1 MFADA
6 ASAELHR
13 LVGLNSPAYGDA
25 ALVLARFRRLS
36 RVRERPVC
44 ERRPPSQAKV
54 RLALG
59 EGSPARAAAEAAVN
73 ALRRDHDVALAR
85 ATHADALELLGKS
98 GDAETERR
106 RALDGLRGD
115 ADAPCGTLVTILLK
129 EAAAL
134 EKRGDAAAAISVAS
148 EAADVAA
155 RSTREPVRLVKA
167 LALRARLEDSLGRS
181 DAAAATLEDALAAG
195 VAFLGKPA
203 AGGETLDERF
213 GVAGPMLKRPPAEA
227 SLVGNLF
234 YERGLLAD
242 QDRDY
247 RRAVFFYDNALLL
260 LTRGRGEHAPFV
272 MRLAK
277 EVEVIRKKAP
287 KKGKAAAMASS
298 KSVPN
303 LDAHHKGGQRHS
315 LGANAASTTQLHR
328 HTDDAHHK
336 GGQRHSLGTNA
347 ASTTQLH
354 RQASARHTVAVN
366 HEDDGAQH
374 PPHPPHGRRPSAP
387 HEVPSYMREKS
398 LTRGH

>member
-25 ALVLARFRRLS
+25 ALVLARFRRLA

-203 AGGETLDERF
+203 AAGETLDERF

-260 LTRGRGEHAPFV
+260 LTRGRGENAPFV

-328 HTDDAHHK
+328 
-336 GGQRHSLGTNA
+336 
-347 ASTTQLH
+347 
-354 RQASARHTVAVN
+354 QASARHTVAVN

>member
-1 MFADA
+1 M
-6 ASAELHR
+6 
-13 LVGLNSPAYGDA
+13 
-25 ALVLARFRRLS
+25 
-36 RVRERPVC
+36 
-44 ERRPPSQAKV
+44 
-54 RLALG
+54 
-59 EGSPARAAAEAAVN
+59 
-73 ALRRDHDVALAR
+73 
-85 ATHADALELLGKS
+85 
-98 GDAETERR
+98 
-106 RALDGLRGD
+106 
-115 ADAPCGTLVTILLK
+115 
-129 EAAAL
+129 
-134 EKRGDAAAAISVAS
+134 
-148 EAADVAA
+148 
-155 RSTREPVRLVKA
+155 
-167 LALRARLEDSLGRS
+167 
-181 DAAAATLEDALAAG
+181 
-195 VAFLGKPA
+195 GKPA

-315 LGANAASTTQLHR
+315 LG
-328 HTDDAHHK
+328 
-336 GGQRHSLGTNA
+336 TNA

-366 HEDDGAQH
+366 HEDDGAH
-374 PPHPPHGRRPSAP
+374 PPHPPHGRRPSVP